1 DAIACLAEPLPSYAI
16 GRVAL
21 LGDAAHAMTP
31 DLGQGA
37 SQAFEDA
44 AAVTRHLADAG
55 PAEVAERLAR
65 YDAERR
71 PRADRMMLAASRQS
85 RLTSRTGATAWLRD
99 ALLRAVPGRLATRRL
114 AAM

>member
-1 DAIACLAEPLPSYAI
+1 MPLPSFAV
-16 GRVAL
+16 GRIAL

-44 AAVTRHLADAG
+44 AALTRHLADAD
-55 PAEVAERLAR
+55 PADVPERLRR

-71 PRADRMMLAASRQS
+71 PRTSRLMAASSRQS
-85 RLTSRTGATAWLRD
+85 RMTSRTGATAWLRD
-99 ALLRAVPGRLATRRL
+99 SLLRAVPTRLAVRLL
-114 AAM
+114 AATWRAR